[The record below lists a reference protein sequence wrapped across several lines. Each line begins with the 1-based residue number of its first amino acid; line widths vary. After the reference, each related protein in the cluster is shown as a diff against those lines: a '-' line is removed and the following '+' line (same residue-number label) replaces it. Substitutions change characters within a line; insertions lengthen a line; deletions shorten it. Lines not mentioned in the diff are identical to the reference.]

1 MKKFFALTAITIF
14 ALVGLTL
21 VLPSAAQWE
30 ALQIQAGLGSSQPL
44 TDATVK
50 MAGGLICLAIAWF
63 TLKATRH
70 MEG

>member
-1 MKKFFALTAITIF
+1 MKKFFTLSVISVF
-14 ALVGLTL
+14 ALVGLAL

-30 ALQIQAGLGSSQPL
+30 ALQIQAGLGNSQPI

-50 MAGGLICLAIAWF
+50 IAGGLICLAIAWF
-63 TLKATRH
+63 MLKATRH